1 MTETLPS
8 PAVRALPRRLALLT
22 LGSVALLPIAG
33 CGVFPRVNEPLDLY
47 TLTPKT
53 TFQKP
58 PPKVDWQ
65 LIVEEP
71 VAAAGIDTARIAL
84 SHNPY
89 QIEYFAK
96 AAWIDNAP
104 AMIQTL
110 LIDSFQ
116 NTGSIVGV
124 GRESIGLRADYL
136 LKTDLREFQAF
147 YNGDDPVAEV
157 WVKIIAQVVKLPER
171 RIIASMTAQ
180 RRSKAAGP
188 KFTDVIDAFD
198 DALGHVIKAIVL
210 FTLEAPSKADAGAS
224 ANGVTPAMPAAPPA
238 PGATLAP

>member
-1 MTETLPS
+1 MTQTLPS
-8 PAVRALPRRLALLT
+8 PAAPALPRRLALLT
-22 LGSVALLPIAG
+22 LGGFALLPVAG

-47 TLTPKT
+47 TLSPKT

-65 LIVEEP
+65 LVVEQP

-84 SHNPY
+84 SRDPY

-96 AAWIDNAP
+96 AVWVDNAP

-147 YNGDDPVAEV
+147 YDDKGPLAEV
-157 WVKIIAQVVKLPER
+157 WVKIVAQVVQLPER
-171 RIIASMTAQ
+171 RIVASMTAE
-180 RRSKAAGP
+180 RKSKAAGP
-188 KFTDVIDAFD
+188 KFTDVVNAFD
-198 DALGHVIKAIVL
+198 EALGPVIKAIVL
-210 FTLEAPSKADAGAS
+210 FTLEAPSKAEADSGAGS
-224 ANGVTPAMPAAPPA
+224 VMPATSATRPA
-238 PGATLAP
+238 PASSAP